1 MLPDARLYL
10 VEMTPDPRVLFQ
22 GGPSR
27 TSRLK
32 DDADSLSLI
41 SFPES
46 DPQVK
51 MLVTRLCLATRLNCL
66 ARSLPSAISSLA
78 LVGVDRLLK
87 ASVAGCAGLASLS
100 SLTIPV
106 QERSLLASRFGGVL
120 PGSVVVSPASFV
132 STVAAVER
140 SLSTLGHGHDEGG
153 ELPSAL
159 QRVRDR
165 ITSREVG
172 GLTRDPSPL
181 ETLLLGDIAVIN
193 EADADP
199 EFRELRASSSRGGD
213 ERLREVAADEESPA
227 GGNLV
232 RFEDLAASASSPRR
246 LNECLWGKAFIK
258 AYGIASSSERLL
270 MVEGLCKG
278 AGLAFLA
285 IPMAAPF
292 VFSEAQFRRVL
303 TNYLGLPGGIR
314 EPHTHHCHSN
324 TTRTLTS
331 ATLNHICTCPV
342 LGSHLQHDAVKDVL
356 KHLVERLGL
365 TDAAVT
371 EALSVAPDGE
381 TIKADVRYTD
391 IASGKTVILEVKTA
405 FLTSDS
411 SVNASARRGFDA
423 AKSQL
428 MAKERECREHPVIQG
443 ILNAPGNST
452 VFHPCVISASGG
464 MGPHFVQFLRESYE
478 RAKVTGCWNMAAQPD
493 IESTWNTR
501 VASTYWDMRLSAAVA
516 VTAADVQNRLIRRDE
531 TLNLRVMGRQPHP
544 NPNFAAYT
552 RSAAQPAWRRPT
564 TPRAGAMR

>member
-1 MLPDARLYL
+1 
-10 VEMTPDPRVLFQ
+10 
-22 GGPSR
+22 
-27 TSRLK
+27 
-32 DDADSLSLI
+32 
-41 SFPES
+41 
-46 DPQVK
+46 
-51 MLVTRLCLATRLNCL
+51 
-66 ARSLPSAISSLA
+66 
-78 LVGVDRLLK
+78 
-87 ASVAGCAGLASLS
+87 
-100 SLTIPV
+100 
-106 QERSLLASRFGGVL
+106 
-120 PGSVVVSPASFV
+120 
-132 STVAAVER
+132 
-140 SLSTLGHGHDEGG
+140 
-153 ELPSAL
+153 
-159 QRVRDR
+159 
-165 ITSREVG
+165 
-172 GLTRDPSPL
+172 
-181 ETLLLGDIAVIN
+181 LLLGDIAVIN

-258 AYGIASSSERLL
+258 AYGIASSSEHLL

>member
-1 MLPDARLYL
+1 MPN
-10 VEMTPDPRVLFQ
+10 
-22 GGPSR
+22 
-27 TSRLK
+27 
-32 DDADSLSLI
+32 
-41 SFPES
+41 ES
-46 DPQVK
+46 QV
-51 MLVTRLCLATRLNCL
+51 
-66 ARSLPSAISSLA
+66 
-78 LVGVDRLLK
+78 
-87 ASVAGCAGLASLS
+87 
-100 SLTIPV
+100 V
-106 QERSLLASRFGGVL
+106 Q
-120 PGSVVVSPASFV
+120 
-132 STVAAVER
+132 
-140 SLSTLGHGHDEGG
+140 
-153 ELPSAL
+153 
-159 QRVRDR
+159 
-165 ITSREVG
+165 
-172 GLTRDPSPL
+172 
-181 ETLLLGDIAVIN
+181 
-193 EADADP
+193 
-199 EFRELRASSSRGGD
+199 
-213 ERLREVAADEESPA
+213 
-227 GGNLV
+227 
-232 RFEDLAASASSPRR
+232 
-246 LNECLWGKAFIK
+246 
-258 AYGIASSSERLL
+258 
-270 MVEGLCKG
+270 
-278 AGLAFLA
+278 
-285 IPMAAPF
+285 
-292 VFSEAQFRRVL
+292 
-303 TNYLGLPGGIR
+303 
-314 EPHTHHCHSN
+314 
-324 TTRTLTS
+324 
-331 ATLNHICTCPV
+331 
-342 LGSHLQHDAVKDVL
+342 
-356 KHLVERLGL
+356 HLVERLGL

-381 TIKADVRYTD
+381 TIKADMRYTD